1 MFMKTSWQ
9 VFSNANWNFMC
20 PKSGFQEKGT
30 LQSVKNFV
38 VRKLPELKRNL
49 SNSISVLNTQHWCIL
64 CVAKYRFF
72 TLYLDIFQ
80 VPENLQWLKKQ
91 TQKNPPHTNK
101 QKPNTNPRKQYI
113 SLIILQAV
121 IFLYLD
127 EKLVVKGD
135 FREENITMK
144 LLY

>member
-1 MFMKTSWQ
+1 
-9 VFSNANWNFMC
+9 MC

-49 SNSISVLNTQHWCIL
+49 SKSISVLNTQHCCIL
-64 CVAKYRFF
+64 CVAKYGFF

-80 VPENLQWLKKQ
+80 VPENLGWLNKQ
-91 TQKNPPHTNK
+91 THTKKPTHTSK
-101 QKPNTNPRKQYI
+101 QNPNTNPRKQYI
-113 SLIILQAV
+113 SLIIIQAV